1 MLHQLLSAMAEKG
14 WRVRPGYV
22 LICARVRAW
31 LYRVR
36 QRLGELN
43 HHALGDV
50 KNFFDK
56 TNWEEGDDGRA
67 REFAQNFIDETRV
80 FFYSAYRVACKF

>member
-1 MLHQLLSAMAEKG
+1 
-14 WRVRPGYV
+14 
-22 LICARVRAW
+22 
-31 LYRVR
+31 
-36 QRLGELN
+36 LGELN
-43 HHALGDV
+43 RHALGDV